1 MRIGDKL
8 LGNMLLIKKVRTKIK
23 SNSSLEGIF
32 TFITII
38 ILSLLVMSIT
48 FVFSSASLNLT
59 LLKSYF
65 TGKWLILM
73 NFIPVFLFMAFMYL
87 IFNRVWVSFSLASLI
102 FVAMSIINKFKL
114 MYRDDPFSFID
125 IKLVSESL
133 IMAKRYDLPLSCSII
148 IAIIVLIAIAIILKM
163 FFNYK
168 IMSKKVRLSFLLILT
183 AASILI
189 FKGFYFNPK
198 IYKQVGDKTIINIWV
213 ESQQFQSKGFVYPFI
228 YSITEAKE
236 TKLEGYDEK
245 KAIED
250 LSVKKCRDIPEDQK
264 VNIISIMLEA
274 YNDFS
279 EFESVELGIDI
290 YENFHKIKNESIY
303 GKLVTNVFAADTIN
317 TERAFITGYNNHPK
331 YFRKTNS
338 FVWYLDGQGYRTE
351 AMHPITGSF
360 YNRRNINEYLG
371 FSLFD
376 HYDNR
381 YRYEQ
386 EEYLVDIDFFD
397 YIIEGFENSKKDK
410 QPYFNFSVT
419 YQNHG
424 PYSTQKLAEEEYLK
438 GKSYYDDEIY
448 NIINNYLSGIG
459 KTDKALKK
467 LFDYFRNEEEPAIV
481 IIFGDHNPWLGKDH
495 MGYDMMNINLDLSDI
510 EGFKNYYQTPYII
523 WGNNAAKKRFNKD
536 FAGEGNHISP
546 NFLMAELFQY
556 LGWEGNGYMQYL
568 LDVKGKFDVNHKL
581 YFKENGEYKQ
591 ELSKDNKELWKSFL
605 NVEYYYSHNFRK

>member
-1 MRIGDKL
+1 MIGDNL
-8 LGNMLLIKKVRTKIK
+8 LDNMLLIKKIRTKIE
-23 SNSSLEGIF
+23 SNSTLEGIF

-38 ILSLLVMSIT
+38 ILSLLIMSIT

-73 NFIPVFLFMAFMYL
+73 NFIPIFLFMAFMYL
-87 IFNRVWVSFSLASLI
+87 IFNRVWVSFSLTSLI

-125 IKLVSESL
+125 IKLINESL
-133 IMAKRYDLPLSCSII
+133 MMAKRYDLPLSPGIILVI
-148 IAIIVLIAIAIILKM
+148 IALVAITIVLKI
-163 FFNYK
+163 FFKYK
-168 IMSKKVRLSFLLILT
+168 IVSAKVRVSFLLIL
-183 AASILI
+183 AVASILI
-189 FKGFYFNPK
+189 FKGFYFNPQ
-198 IYKQVGDKTIINIWV
+198 IYQKVGDKTIINIWV
-213 ESQQFQSKGFVYPFI
+213 KSQQFQSKGFVYPFI

-236 TKLEGYDEK
+236 TTLEGYDEQ
-245 KAIED
+245 KAIEL
-250 LSVKKCRDIPEDQK
+250 LSAKKYRDIPEDQK
-264 VNIISIMLEA
+264 INIISIMLEA

-279 EFESVELGIDI
+279 EFEGVELGIDI
-290 YENFHKIKNESIY
+290 YENFHKIRDESIY

-317 TERAFITGYNNHPK
+317 TERAFLTGYNNHPK
-331 YFRKTNS
+331 YFRRTNS
-338 FVWYLDGQGYRTE
+338 FVWYFNEQGYRTE

-371 FSLFD
+371 FSSFD

-381 YRYEQ
+381 YKYVQ
-386 EEYLVDIDFFD
+386 EEYLEDIDFFD

-424 PYSTQKLAEEEYLK
+424 PYSTQKLTEEEYLK
-438 GKSYYDDEIY
+438 KKSHYDDDIY

-467 LFDYFRNEEEPAIV
+467 LFNYFRNEKEPVVVIV
-481 IIFGDHNPWLGKDH
+481 FGDHNPWLGKDH
-495 MGYDMMNINLDLSDI
+495 IGYGMMNINLDLSDV

-523 WGNNAAKKRFNKD
+523 WGNNAAKERFNKS
-536 FAGEGNHISP
+536 FEGEGNDISP

-556 LGWEGNGYMQYL
+556 LGWEGNEYMQCL
-568 LDVKGKFDVNHKL
+568 LDVKDKIDVNHKL
-581 YFKENGEYKQ
+581 YFKENGQYRQ
-591 ELSKDNKELWKSFL
+591 EISEDNKELWDNFL